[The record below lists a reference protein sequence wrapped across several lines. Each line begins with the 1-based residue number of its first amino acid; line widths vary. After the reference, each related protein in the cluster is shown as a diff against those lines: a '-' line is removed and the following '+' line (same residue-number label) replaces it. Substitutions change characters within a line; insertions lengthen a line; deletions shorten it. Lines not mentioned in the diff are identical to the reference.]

1 MIDRSTQ
8 IEKENIYIFIKR
20 GIIVLRLSNSSI
32 FITRNLALTR
42 AYTTE
47 MEPPPPRRE
56 KKEREKEKEKGE
68 GEKITIVVSS
78 LASLVSKLK
87 FPRGNA
93 MVASACILAS
103 RQAVNYTLLRGG
115 RAQLL

>member
-1 MIDRSTQ
+1 M
-8 IEKENIYIFIKR
+8 
-20 GIIVLRLSNSSI
+20 LRLSNSSI

-56 KKEREKEKEKGE
+56 KKEREKEKGE